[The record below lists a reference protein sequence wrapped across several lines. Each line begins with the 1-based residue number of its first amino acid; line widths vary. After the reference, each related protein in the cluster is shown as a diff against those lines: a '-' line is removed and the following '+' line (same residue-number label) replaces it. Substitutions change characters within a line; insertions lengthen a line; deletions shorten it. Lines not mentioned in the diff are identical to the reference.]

1 MSWQIDLVDGVAVV
15 TMNTNKANAQNEHFF
30 ADLHEALDRLD
41 REPPSTGIVLTGQG
55 SIFSAGIDLKYSLPL
70 FATQDLRAIREWFAR
85 YRATNVRLFGYPRPT
100 VAAINGH
107 AFAGGVITALCCDY
121 RIAAEGPARF
131 ALNEVPIGIPM
142 PPVYSEIIR
151 YAIGTPNATLATLFG
166 QEYDVD
172 GARRIGFV
180 HETVA
185 PDKLIEAAV
194 QRANLSP
201 PMRWPPTP
209 ARSRASRLPHLRIL
223 MRWRH
228 LKMSG
233 WLRWRTREICV
244 CTRPNTKSSLARNF
258 GGSTRHYPVQCTSMM
273 RPDLTL
279 ASAALCAAVGLV
291 PQSAPHRPDPTAKA
305 AQPFLAHVATVQPR
319 PYCWQLPSAM
329 WVASSMVVAL
339 LAQPVAPV
347 AGE

>member
-15 TMNTNKANAQNEHFF
+15 TMNTNRANAQNEQFF

-41 REPPSTGIVLTGQG
+41 RERPSAGIVLTGQG

-85 YRATNVRLFGYPRPT
+85 YRATNVRLFAYPRPT
-100 VAAINGH
+100 VAAVNGH
-107 AFAGGVITALCCDY
+107 AFAAK
-121 RIAAEGPARF
+121 GPARF

-194 QRANLSP
+194 KQANLVAPNAMAAYAGSKQGLQAAALANIDAVAP
-201 PMRWPPTP
+201 LEDEWLATVADPGN
-209 ARSRASRLPHLRIL
+209 LR
-223 MRWRH
+223 MH
-228 LKMSG
+228 QAK
-233 WLRWRTREICV
+233 
-244 CTRPNTKSSLARNF
+244 
-258 GGSTRHYPVQCTSMM
+258 YQ
-273 RPDLTL
+273 DLTGQEL
-279 ASAALCAAVGLV
+279 
-291 PQSAPHRPDPTAKA
+291 R
-305 AQPFLAHVATVQPR
+305 R
-319 PYCWQLPSAM
+319 
-329 WVASSMVVAL
+329 
-339 LAQPVAPV
+339 
-347 AGE
+347 

>member
-15 TMNTNKANAQNEHFF
+15 TMNTNKANAQNEQFF

-121 RIAAEGPARF
+121 RIAAERPMRF
-131 ALNEVPIGIPM
+131 ALNEVPIGLPM
-142 PPVYSEIIR
+142 PAVYCEIIR
-151 YAIGTPNATLATLFG
+151 YAIGTPNATLSTLFG
-166 QEYDVD
+166 QEYDLD
-172 GARRIGFV
+172 GARKIGFV

-194 QRANLSP
+194 KRANLVAP
-201 PMRWPPTP
+201 DAMAAYAGAKRALQTP
-209 ARSRASRLPHLRIL
+209 
-223 MRWRH
+223 
-228 LKMSG
+228 
-233 WLRWRTREICV
+233 
-244 CTRPNTKSSLARNF
+244 
-258 GGSTRHYPVQCTSMM
+258 
-273 RPDLTL
+273 TL
-279 ASAALCAAVGLV
+279 ANMDAVKPLEGEWLAALAEPGNLRMH
-291 PQSAPHRPDPTAKA
+291 QAKY
-305 AQPFLAHVATVQPR
+305 QELTGQELR
-319 PYCWQLPSAM
+319 R
-329 WVASSMVVAL
+329 
-339 LAQPVAPV
+339 
-347 AGE
+347 